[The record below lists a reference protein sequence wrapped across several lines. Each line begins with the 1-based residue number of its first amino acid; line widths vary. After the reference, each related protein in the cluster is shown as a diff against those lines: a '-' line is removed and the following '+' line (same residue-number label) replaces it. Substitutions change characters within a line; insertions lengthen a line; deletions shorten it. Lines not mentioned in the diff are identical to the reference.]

1 MTMATSITLED
12 HIRAHDQRLHELRQ
26 AIRTAED
33 EISIHEA
40 LIALARNH
48 RLVAAVEAL
57 HDMPARPSQFATD
70 PQAYCTEQGIL
81 LPEGVTLSPLD
92 TTGSSARMTAV
103 LRRAGREVQVR
114 WDSKTGFS
122 ASGVPNRI
130 VILAAQ
136 QILAPGQ
143 GTNFPTWGDSKPTTL
158 NVETQSYQ
166 QGMDSGGQ
174 GSVSIVAGDAEEF
187 LSTGADGGPQSI
199 QRDWEGIPIGVTNTS
214 GITVVAWTG

>member
-12 HIRAHDQRLHELRQ
+12 HIRAHDQRLNELRQ
-26 AIRTAED
+26 AIRAAED

-48 RLVAAVEAL
+48 RLVAAVEEL
-57 HDMPARPSQFATD
+57 HDKQAQPSQFATD

-81 LPEGVTLSPLD
+81 LPEGVTLNPLD

-122 ASGVPNRI
+122 ASGVPNRV

-136 QILAPGQ
+136 QTLYPGQ
-143 GTNFPTWGDSKPTTL
+143 GTNFPTYGDTKLTTL
-158 NVETQSYQ
+158 CVMTNTGQ
-166 QGMDSGGQ
+166 QGKVNIIAGG
-174 GSVSIVAGDAEEF
+174 GDAQEF
-187 LSTGADGGPQSI
+187 LSTEPNGGQQCI
-199 QRDWEGIPIGVTNTS
+199 QREWAGIPIGVTNTS
-214 GITVVAWTG
+214 DTVVIAWTG